1 MGVVS
6 SRLRDESEQLAQRFQ
21 DAEPF
26 RHVVIPEFFAPEF
39 CERILDEFPPFEER
53 FALNEMGKVGGKA
66 VRPDVRAISEAYRQ
80 LDDFIQTPE
89 FLDLM
94 SDITGIPDLLYDPD
108 YVGGGTHENLQTQ
121 GLDPHVDFNYHPR
134 TGWHRRLNLIV
145 YLNPDWEESWGG
157 NLDLHSNP
165 WRPEADQVKTVLP
178 LLNQAV
184 IFETSEVSWHGF
196 SPVTLPTERKG
207 TSRRSFAIYLYTRER
222 PAEEIAASHAT
233 VYVPSGMPDEIK
245 PGQKL
250 TKNGYQEIETRFARQ
265 LGQLKFLY
273 ERELEF
279 SRQIDVLRQALE
291 QARSG
296 QRLNLQG
303 YVTQTRAPTGWWP
316 DGWAAQ
322 DFSLAFSAVRPVRVL
337 KLNVWV
343 PSQMESEQ
351 VLEITAGDSSER
363 EEIEPGESR
372 TLEVPVSMDAGESVE
387 VTVRAENGWCPKAS
401 GASGDDRILAFKLVS
416 ALVEH

>member
-6 SRLRDESEQLAQRFQ
+6 SRVRDESEELAQQFQ
-21 DAEPF
+21 NADPF
-26 RHVVIPEFFAPEF
+26 RHVVIPDFFSPEF
-39 CERILDEFPPFEER
+39 CQRILDEFPPFEDR

-66 VRPDVRAISEAYRQ
+66 VRTDVRAISDAYRQ
-80 LDDFIQTPE
+80 LDDYIQTPE
-89 FLDLM
+89 FLQLM
-94 SDITGIPDLLYDPD
+94 SDITGVPDLLYDPD

-165 WRPEADQVKTVLP
+165 WDPETNRVKTVLP
-178 LLNQAV
+178 MLNQAV
-184 IFETSEVSWHGF
+184 IFETSENSWHGF
-196 SPVTLPTERKG
+196 SAVTLPDHAKG
-207 TSRRSFAIYLYTRER
+207 TSRKSFAIYLYTRER

-233 VYVPSGMPDEIK
+233 VYVPAGMPDGIK
-245 PGQKL
+245 AGQKL
-250 TKNGYQEIETRFARQ
+250 TKEGYQAIEGNFSRQ
-265 LGQLKFLY
+265 LAQLKFLY

-291 QARSG
+291 QAREG
-296 QRLNLQG
+296 QRLDLQG

-322 DFSLAFSAVRPVRVL
+322 DFSLAFSAVRPLSVL
-337 KLNVWV
+337 ELKVWV
-343 PSQMESEQ
+343 PSQMESAQ
-351 VLEITAGDSSER
+351 VFEITAGDWSGQ
-363 EEIEPGESR
+363 EEVEPGESA
-372 TLEVPVSMDAGESVE
+372 TLEVPVSLDAGESVE
-387 VTVRAENGWCPKAS
+387 VTVHAENGWCPKTT
-401 GASGDDRILAFKLVS
+401 GGGDDRTLAFKLVS
-416 ALVEH
+416 AVADQ